1 MVSSGSNLWKN
12 LETCTKNQFTGHL
25 HITATSGET
34 WSLHFFLGR
43 AIGDSGGIHQVR
55 RWRRQ
60 ISRYCHHL
68 EKDSE
73 NLFSANDLQSGN
85 YRHVERLAKNQR
97 ITREQALAVIQGSM
111 LEVLFDIIRLEELA
125 NLGQGNAL
133 KYTHHP
139 VMSPATSN
147 TPLVLLK
154 LEYLWAEVAQA
165 WNSWS
170 TQGLAERSPNLA
182 PRINLPEELQKT
194 VSAQAFRKLTYVLN
208 GERTLRDVA
217 VKVEQDLLLL
227 TRSLINYCRKGIIVF
242 TEIADL
248 SSGTDMVTEIRRGPL
263 LTNSRNDVSIHQP
276 ATTDQKKQLIA
287 YIDDN
292 QLDSLTMGLI
302 VGQAGYEYIS
312 IQEPM
317 QALSTL
323 LKHRPSLIFLDL
335 VMPIANGYEVC
346 AQFRRVSLFKETPI
360 IILTSSDGVVDRVRA
375 KMVGST
381 GFLPKPINTEKVVEV
396 LRKYL
401 PAPLH
406 TNTATETSTDTLQTN
421 NLAHT

>member
-1 MVSSGSNLWKN
+1 MVSSSSNLWKN
-12 LETCTKNQFTGHL
+12 LETCTNNQFTGHL
-25 HITATSGET
+25 QIAAANGET

-43 AIGDSGGIHQVR
+43 AIGDSGGVHQVR

-85 YRHVERLAKNQR
+85 FRHVERLVKSQQ
-97 ITREQALAVIQGSM
+97 ITREQAFAVIQGSM
-111 LEVLFDIIRLEELA
+111 LEVLFDIIRLEELN
-125 NLGQGNAL
+125 NLGQGNVL
-133 KYTHHP
+133 DYTPHA

-154 LEYLWAEVAQA
+154 LEYLWREVAQT
-165 WNSWS
+165 WNAWS

-194 VSAQAFRKLTYVLN
+194 VSAQAYRKLVYTLN

-227 TRSLINYCRKGIIVF
+227 TRSLISYCRKGIIIL
-242 TEIADL
+242 TEIGDL
-248 SSGTDMVTEIRRGPL
+248 SSDTDMVTEIRRGPL
-263 LTNSRNDVSIHQP
+263 LSSSRSEASSKSQP
-276 ATTDQKKQLIA
+276 TISGEKKQLIA

-292 QLDSLTMGLI
+292 QLDSQTMGLI
-302 VGQAGYEYIS
+302 IGQSGYDYIS
-312 IQEPM
+312 IREPM

-346 AQFRRVSLFKETPI
+346 AQFRRVSLFKDTPI

-375 KMVGST
+375 KMVGSS
-381 GFLPKPINTEKVVEV
+381 GFLPKPISNEKVVEV
-396 LRKYL
+396 LRKYI
-401 PAPLH
+401 PTPVVD
-406 TNTATETSTDTLQTN
+406 TARENSTDPLQTN

>member
-25 HITATSGET
+25 QIAAASGEI
-34 WSLHFFLGR
+34 WILHFFLGR
-43 AIGDSGGIHQVR
+43 AVGDRGGIHQVR

-73 NLFSANDLQSGN
+73 NLFSTNDLQSGN
-85 YRHVERLAKNQR
+85 YRHVERLFKSQR
-97 ITREQALAVIQGSM
+97 ITREQASAVIQGSM
-111 LEVLFDIIRLEELA
+111 LEVLFDIVRLEELV
-125 NLGQGNAL
+125 NLGQGNPL
-133 KYTHHP
+133 DYTHHP

-154 LEYLWAEVAQA
+154 LEYLWGEVSQA

-170 TQGLAERSPNLA
+170 TQGLAEKSPNLA

-194 VSAQAFRKLTYVLN
+194 VSPQAYRKLTSVLN

-227 TRSLINYCRKGIIVF
+227 TRSLISYCRKGIIIF
-242 TEIADL
+242 TEIGDL
-248 SSGTDMVTEIRRGPL
+248 SSDTDMVTEIRRGPL
-263 LTNSRNDVSIHQP
+263 LGNSRNDAGSHQP
-276 ATTDQKKQLIA
+276 TTSTQKKQLIA

-302 VGQAGYEYIS
+302 IGQSGYDYIS
-312 IQEPM
+312 IREPM

-346 AQFRRVSLFKETPI
+346 AQFRRVSLFKDTPI

-381 GFLPKPINTEKVVEV
+381 GFLAKPINTEKVVEV

-401 PAPLH
+401 PAPVDVD
-406 TNTATETSTDTLQTN
+406 TAAETSTDSLQN